1 MEQISAVTIFAIAY
15 LFIATEKINKTIIV
29 LLVASLMMILHLIPQ
44 ETAFKHIDF
53 NVIFLLISMMIL
65 MKILEQTGLFEYIS
79 IKLTKMVKG
88 NPYSILSI
96 LFFLTAIFSAFLDNV
111 TTVILI
117 APVAILLAKELGI
130 TPMPYLI
137 AIIFASNVG
146 GTATLIGD
154 PPNIM
159 IGSAAELSFLDF
171 MINLGPVV
179 AVILFVFAA
188 IFYTV
193 FRGKLVVSNK
203 NRARIMEFNESRMI
217 KDKKLLKKS
226 VIIFS
231 GVVTAFVFHSVI
243 HVEVATI
250 ALGGS
255 ALLILIGKIDVEE
268 VFKEVEWTSIF
279 FFIGLFIMV
288 GTLVETGVIKIVSSK
303 MLELTGGDIKLTS
316 EIIIWFSAVFSA
328 IVDNIP
334 FVATM
339 IPLVQDMGSTLGAE
353 AIKPI
358 WWALALGACL
368 GGNGTLIGASANII
382 IANFAH
388 KAGHKIS
395 FLSFLKYS
403 VPLMLLSVL
412 ISYVYILALYF

>member
-1 MEQISAVTIFAIAY
+1 MEQILAVSIFAVAY
-15 LFIATEKINKTIIV
+15 FFIATEKINKTVIV
-29 LLVASLMMILHLIPQ
+29 LLGGSLMMMLHLIPQ
-44 ETAFKHIDF
+44 ERAFEHIDF

-65 MKILEQTGLFEYIS
+65 MKILEQTGLFEYIA

-117 APVAILLAKELGI
+117 APVAILLAKELEI
-130 TPMPYLI
+130 TPIPYLI
-137 AIIFASNVG
+137 AIIFASNIG

-159 IGSAAELSFLDF
+159 IGSAANLSFIDF
-171 MINLGPVV
+171 ILNLAPVIV
-179 AVILFVFAA
+179 VILIVFSV
-188 IFYTV
+188 IFYLI
-193 FRGKLVVSNK
+193 FRGKLVVTNT
-203 NRARIMEFNESRMI
+203 NRARIMEFNELKMI
-217 KDKKLLKKS
+217 KNRKLLKKS
-226 VIIFS
+226 VFVFS
-231 GVVTAFVFHSVI
+231 GVVTAFVFHSLI
-243 HVEVATI
+243 HLEVATI

-255 ALLILIGKIDVEE
+255 ALLILIGKIDVEH

-303 MLELTGGDIKLTS
+303 MMELTGGDIKLTS
-316 EIIIWFSAVFSA
+316 EIVIWFSGIFSA

-339 IPLVQDMGSTLGAE
+339 IPLVQDMGANLGQE
-353 AIKPI
+353 AVRPI
-358 WWALALGACL
+358 WWALSLGACL

-382 IANFAH
+382 IANFAS
-388 KAGHKIS
+388 KAGHKIT

-403 VPLMLLSVL
+403 IPLMLLSIL
-412 ISYVYILALYF
+412 ISYMYILVVYF